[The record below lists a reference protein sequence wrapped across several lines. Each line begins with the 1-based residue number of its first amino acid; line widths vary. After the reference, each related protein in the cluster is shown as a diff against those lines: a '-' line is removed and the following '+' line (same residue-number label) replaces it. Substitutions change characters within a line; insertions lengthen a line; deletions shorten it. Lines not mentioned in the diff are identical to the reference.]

1 MQPPDH
7 RRASKFLPIGAGT
20 LLLLVLFWNTA
31 TLQKK
36 EEATLAA
43 VAASVAVSAEAQ
55 PIEQKQ
61 YISPVRLIIPAISVD
76 ADIESVG
83 LTPDGA
89 MDVPKER
96 ASAAWFNRGPRP
108 GEDGSAVINGHYGWK
123 DGKAS
128 VFDTLH
134 TLRAGDTIYV
144 RDSIGDTTAFVVR
157 ELTYYNPKADA
168 SSVFNSD
175 DGTAHLNLITCEG
188 VWNAVSKSYSQRL
201 VVFADKMLTAEIPV
215 GQESVMR

>member
-7 RRASKFLPIGAGT
+7 RRVSKFLTVGAGI
-20 LLLLVLFWNTA
+20 LLLLMLFWNTA

-36 EEATLAA
+36 EEAPLAA
-43 VAASVAVSAEAQ
+43 VAASGAVPAEAQ

-61 YISPVRLIIPAISVD
+61 YPFPVRLIIPTISVD

-83 LTPDGA
+83 LAPDGA

-144 RDSIGDTTAFVVR
+144 QDSIGGITAFVVR
-157 ELTYYNPKADA
+157 ELTYYNPKANA
-168 SSVFNSD
+168 SAVFNSD
-175 DGTAHLNLITCEG
+175 DGTAHLNLVTCEG
-188 VWNAVSKSYSQRL
+188 VWDAVSKNYSQRL
-201 VVFADKMLTAEIPV
+201 VVFADKMLAAEIPV
-215 GQESVMR
+215 VQEFVMR